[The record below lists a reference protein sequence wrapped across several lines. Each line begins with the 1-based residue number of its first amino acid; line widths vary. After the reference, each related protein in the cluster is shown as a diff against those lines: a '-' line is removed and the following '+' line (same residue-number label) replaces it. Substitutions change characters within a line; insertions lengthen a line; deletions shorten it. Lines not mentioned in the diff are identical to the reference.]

1 MDDAQ
6 SGRSSCRPLL
16 TLTLAL
22 LIAYAA
28 APAAWAWEPD
38 VTAPEAA
45 LETFHD
51 HFSAAAYPYARHSAK
66 PLGVVG
72 FDVWAEAA
80 VAPDFE
86 DEVRD
91 ALTDGIPA
99 GYLTVYRVGARKGL
113 PWGIDVGASWGKALD
128 SDLDL
133 LNAEVSWAILDG
145 GAVSPAFGV
154 RITGGR
160 GSGGAY
166 DLEQYGAEVLLS
178 KGFAVLTPYAGA
190 GVSWSESTFER
201 PTGDFTVDSSRGFVY
216 GGVILNLWVPK
227 ISFEVE
233 QAETLQGAVR
243 IALGL

>member
-1 MDDAQ
+1 MRP
-6 SGRSSCRPLL
+6 RSTRVRVWGWVLVGVFL
-16 TLTLAL
+16 
-22 LIAYAA
+22 AA

-38 VTAPEAA
+38 PTASSSELEA
-45 LETFHD
+45 FHT

-86 DEVRD
+86 DEVRG
-91 ALTDGIPA
+91 ALTDDLPG
-99 GYLTVYRVGARKGL
+99 GLLTIYRVGARKGL
-113 PWGIDVGASWGKALD
+113 PWGIDVGASYGKALD
-128 SDLDL
+128 SSLEL

-145 GAVSPAFGV
+145 GAVSPALGV
-154 RITGGR
+154 RVTGGR
-160 GSGGAY
+160 GSGDAY

-190 GVSWSESTFER
+190 GVSWSESTFDR
-201 PTGDFTVDSSRGFVY
+201 PLGKLTFDSTRGFVY

-243 IALGL
+243 LAIGL